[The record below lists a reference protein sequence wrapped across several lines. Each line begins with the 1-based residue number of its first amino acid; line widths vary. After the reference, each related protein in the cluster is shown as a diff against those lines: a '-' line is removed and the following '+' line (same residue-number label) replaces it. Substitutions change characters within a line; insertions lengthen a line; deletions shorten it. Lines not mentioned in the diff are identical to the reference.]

1 MVYISSA
8 MYINS
13 KNKEYL
19 YETSKQHKVTESMEI
34 NMHVNDI

>member
-1 MVYISSA
+1 MVYVSSA

-19 YETSKQHKVTESMEI
+19 YETYKQHKVTESMGI
-34 NMHVNDI
+34 NMHVYDI

>member
-1 MVYISSA
+1 MVYVSSA

-19 YETSKQHKVTESMEI
+19 YETSKQHKVTKSMEI
-34 NMHVNDI
+34 NMHVYNV